1 MPPFSGRAD
10 NVKIIILGSGQ
21 VGSTVAQNLA
31 AMPNNDVT
39 IIDTDENALRN
50 IGTRLDV
57 QTIVGN
63 GASPSILQSAG
74 ADDCD
79 MLLAL
84 TTRWKSVV

>member
-63 GASPSILQSAG
+63 GASPCSRQAR
-74 ADDCD
+74 
-79 MLLAL
+79 
-84 TTRWKSVV
+84 TTATCCWP